1 MSSKENIPD
10 FMVLGA
16 AKSGTTS
23 LYAYLQRHPGI
34 FFPDLKEP
42 EFFSRE
48 AVWNKGF
55 DWYYKLFEPAHPEEL
70 CGEASTT
77 YTRWP
82 HTLDAARLI
91 SENVN
96 TRRFIYMMRDP
107 VERAFSHYQHHM
119 RTGVTK
125 TFEQAL
131 AEDDIYFDCGN
142 YMMQIE
148 RYLQYF
154 DKEDFLFLF
163 SEDLR
168 NDPDAVLV
176 EIQNFL
182 GVNFVNL
189 MQEGS
194 ISRNTKKDG
203 HYLRARTT
211 QRLRKIPGVSSIIN
225 YFPAGWREKVVQS
238 LQNSSLGKKI
248 EAQHN
253 VPKMLPDTRKKL
265 IDLYTKPNKRLEQFL
280 QVDLSQWGHRS
291 V

>member
-1 MSSKENIPD
+1 MSFKKVPE
-10 FMVLGA
+10 FMILGA

-23 LYAYLQRHPGI
+23 LYAYLQRHPRI
-34 FFPDLKEP
+34 FFPNLKEP

-48 AVWNKGF
+48 DVWCKGF
-55 DWYYKLFEPAHPEEL
+55 NWYYKLFEPAHPEDL

-91 SENVN
+91 SENTN
-96 TRRFIYMMRDP
+96 IKRFIYIMRDP

-131 AEDDIYFDCGN
+131 AEDEIYFDCGN

-168 NDPDAVLV
+168 KNPEKVLFN
-176 EIQNFL
+176 IQDFL
-182 GVNFVNL
+182 GINSVNL
-189 MQEGS
+189 AKEGT
-194 ISRNTKKDG
+194 IARNTKKDG

-211 QRLRKIPGVSSIIN
+211 QRVRKIPGISRIIN
-225 YFPAGWREKVVQS
+225 FFPASWREKVVQS
-238 LQNSSLGKKI
+238 FQNSSLGKKI
-248 EAQHN
+248 EAEHYI
-253 VPKMLPDTRKKL
+253 PAMSPTTRKRL
-265 IDLYTKPNKRLEQFL
+265 IDLYAEPNKKLELFL
-280 QVDLSQWGHRS
+280 QVDLSHWLNSG
-291 V
+291 